1 MEQNENETKPA
12 GGHSLSTDMLETAE
26 LERDMAYSERDD
38 VKRAAAWL
46 ANALQDIFNDIGEL
60 PEVRA
65 RFESVYS
72 DVRSYSGLE
81 RCGL

>member
-1 MEQNENETKPA
+1 MEPTMNDEKPA
-12 GGHSLSTDMLETAE
+12 GAASALTDVLE

-38 VKRAAAWL
+38 VKRAAARL